1 MLEYY
6 AGVVSMTKRNVITEG
21 KPNIN
26 ALNKTEQKQFYK
38 ELLNFIITKNKQ
50 KSNQREFGIIL
61 KKWYTIYRWCIIL
74 VIQTFVRVGLKIH

>member
-1 MLEYY
+1 MQLQVLEYY

-50 KSNQREFGIIL
+50 KCDFKND
-61 KKWYTIYRWCIIL
+61 KNK
-74 VIQTFVRVGLKIH
+74 

>member
-1 MLEYY
+1 
-6 AGVVSMTKRNVITEG
+6 MTKRNVIIEG

-50 KSNQREFGIIL
+50 KCDFKND
-61 KKWYTIYRWCIIL
+61 KNK
-74 VIQTFVRVGLKIH
+74 

>member
-1 MLEYY
+1 MR
-6 AGVVSMTKRNVITEG
+6 KRNVITEG

-50 KSNQREFGIIL
+50 KSDFNNG
-61 KKWYTIYRWCIIL
+61 KNK
-74 VIQTFVRVGLKIH
+74 

>member
-38 ELLNFIITKNKQ
+38 ELLNFIITKINKNAILKMIKINKQ
-50 KSNQREFGIIL
+50 
-61 KKWYTIYRWCIIL
+61 
-74 VIQTFVRVGLKIH
+74 V

>member
-1 MLEYY
+1 MRLQVLEYY

-38 ELLNFIITKNKQ
+38 EMLNFIITKNKQ
-50 KSNQREFGIIL
+50 KSDFKHN
-61 KKWYTIYRWCIIL
+61 KNK
-74 VIQTFVRVGLKIH
+74 